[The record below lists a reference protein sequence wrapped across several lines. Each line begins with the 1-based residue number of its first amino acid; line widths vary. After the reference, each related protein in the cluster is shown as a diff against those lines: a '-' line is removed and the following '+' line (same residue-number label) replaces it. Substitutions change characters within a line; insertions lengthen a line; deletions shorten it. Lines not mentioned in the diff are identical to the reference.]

1 LLSGLTTVR
10 LLEGALVALVV
21 LRPVSAHSPSLVATA
36 ARTLHPSCVAAAK
49 LTLVEA
55 LDVHGPHQ
63 RSSVLLQAQ
72 VGGSAQQ
79 PAATAGYS
87 GDVSDNVVNRSPGAC
102 WSLGSGM
109 SRADGLPPQEAE
121 LAPQAR

>member
-1 LLSGLTTVR
+1 M
-10 LLEGALVALVV
+10 
-21 LRPVSAHSPSLVATA
+21 
-36 ARTLHPSCVAAAK
+36 AAAT

-55 LDVHGPHQ
+55 FDVHGPHQ

-87 GDVSDNVVNRSPGAC
+87 GDVSNDVVARSPGAC

-109 SRADGLPPQEAE
+109 SRVNGLPPQQAE